1 MCASALRVVEEIK
14 KGGEDFAWYPT
25 TPEILNTVRANIEH
39 IYDESDWS
47 GLHIMDIG
55 AGDGR
60 ALMQLTDEGKR
71 FAIEKAMYHIANLD
85 PSICILGTDFWAEN
99 LDTKV
104 MDVIYCNPPYF
115 EYEKWVEKIIK
126 TAYASYLYLVIP
138 KSWRKS
144 ERIQKALLSRRVV
157 HAKNSIEE
165 QVYNDLNKDVSD
177 PYNVNDL
184 VLNLGEFDFLDADRK
199 ANVRVEVIR
208 FNLGSNEQ
216 SNISSTREPR
226 YYAGHKKLIHEN
238 HNPLKTDPFTLW
250 FNENLTMS
258 EHNQVEEDDKT
269 RRQNEIEQSQG
280 NTLKALVSNY
290 DREMESIS
298 DVVLSLSKMKPSVLK
313 FINVDAGQVKN
324 SLRAKSTE
332 TTRSYWKKLYEL
344 YAPINSRLCAK
355 QRLRMTE
362 KINRSG
368 LVQFTESNALAI
380 TSYAIKNAGDHI
392 DEQIKDLFHIL
403 MNRDSIQEYK
413 SNAEAFTANGRGW
426 FNSKSRNE
434 ITNELHHVSLGYRI
448 VIDTIYGGVLDES
461 IKLGISSSKI
471 NMLNDLMII
480 ANNLGFDTYNNV
492 KTPLNQGAWEIG
504 ALRTMTYRTL
514 EGEEKTLFTARA
526 YQKGSVHIKFCNEFI
541 TAFNIE
547 AGRLFG
553 WVHSAEEAAEEMDIP
568 LKTAVKYFGAND
580 THGKIGMLSARE
592 ILKLN

>member
-1 MCASALRVVEEIK
+1 
-14 KGGEDFAWYPT
+14 
-25 TPEILNTVRANIEH
+25 
-39 IYDESDWS
+39 
-47 GLHIMDIG
+47 
-55 AGDGR
+55 
-60 ALMQLTDEGKR
+60 
-71 FAIEKAMYHIANLD
+71 
-85 PSICILGTDFWAEN
+85 
-99 LDTKV
+99 

-126 TAYASYLYLVIP
+126 TAFASYLYLVIP

-144 ERIQKALLSRRVV
+144 KRIHKALVARQVIQPE
-157 HAKNSIEE
+157 NSIEE
-165 QVYNDLNKDVSD
+165 QAYRDLDEDVSD
-177 PYNVNDL
+177 PYNVNEPL
-184 VLNLGEFDFLDADRK
+184 LTLGEFDFITADRK
-199 ANVRVEVIR
+199 ANVDVEVVR
-208 FNLGSNEQ
+208 LNLGAHEFSDLGRE
-216 SNISSTREPR
+216 REPR
-226 YYAGHKKLIHEN
+226 FYAGYKSLIHKKIASS
-238 HNPLKTDPFTLW
+238 HNCPLKSDPFTLW
-250 FNENLTMS
+250 FNENLTMAEDNQAEEAES
-258 EHNQVEEDDKT
+258 EP
-269 RRQNEIEQSQG
+269 RQNEIEQSSG
-280 NTLKALVSNY
+280 NTLSALVKNY
-290 DREMESIS
+290 DRDMESIS
-298 DVVLSLSKMKPSVLK
+298 DVVLALSKMKPSVLK
-313 FINVDAGQVKN
+313 FINVDVDQVKN

-332 TTRSYWKKLYEL
+332 TTRSYWKMLYEL
-344 YAPINSRLCAK
+344 YTPINSRLCAK

-368 LVQFTESNALAI
+368 LVQFTEPNALAI
-380 TSYAIKNAGDHI
+380 TGYAIKNAGDHI
-392 DEQIKDLFHIL
+392 DDQVKDLFHIL

-434 ITNELHHVSLGYRI
+434 ITNKLHHVSLGYRI

-492 KTPLNQGAWEIG
+492 KTPLNQGEWEIG

-541 TAFNIE
+541 SAFNIE

-580 THGKIGMLSARE
+580 THGKTGMLSARE